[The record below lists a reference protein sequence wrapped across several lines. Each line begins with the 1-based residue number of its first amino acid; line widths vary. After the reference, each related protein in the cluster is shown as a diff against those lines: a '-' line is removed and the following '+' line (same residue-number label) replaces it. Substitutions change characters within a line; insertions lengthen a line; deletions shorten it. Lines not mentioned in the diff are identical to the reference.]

1 MSTLE
6 YLHQRE
12 PVTAGP
18 AQESTLPAAE
28 LALDRLRAGMMQQS
42 LSHLLNRVPGAR
54 QALRHLALLETALA
68 EHGTPLLAGLSRPVL
83 VKLCRQLASLPV
95 APDDAPLLDLQ
106 ERLLCALESAP
117 ALGPPEHRPVQ
128 LHELSDF
135 LTEEKL
141 LVAEASYDD
150 FAAAAAGF
158 ATTQRSAL

>member
-1 MSTLE
+1 MSTPE
-6 YLHQRE
+6 YLHRAP
-12 PVTAGP
+12 PVAAAP
-18 AQESTLPAAE
+18 AHDPMQPGAE
-28 LALDRLRAGMMQQS
+28 LALDRLRAGLMQQS

-54 QALRHLALLETALA
+54 QALPHLAALEVALA
-68 EHGTPLLAGLSRPVL
+68 EHGTPLLAGMSRPVL
-83 VKLCRQLASLPV
+83 AKLCRQLASLPV
-95 APDDAPLLDLQ
+95 APDDAALHDLQ
-106 ERLLCALESAP
+106 ERLLCALEAAP
-117 ALGPPEHRPVQ
+117 ALGRPAHRPMQ